1 MEIVTKSGFK
11 CEVDDDVIDSWD
23 MMEAIAQC
31 EIEETAISGIVNMV
45 TTTLGKRGVKALQ
58 KHLKKIHGKCDAKV
72 LYNEFE
78 EILEQLKAG
87 NSFSSQEQ

>member
-1 MEIVTKSGFK
+1 MKIVTKSGFK
-11 CEVDDDVIDSWD
+11 CEVDDDVLDSWE

-45 TTTLGKRGVKALQ
+45 TTTLGKSGVKALQ
-58 KHLKKIHGKCDAKV
+58 KHLKKIHGKCDAKA
-72 LYNEFE
+72 LYDEFE